1 MTYRGGAKGDSCRE
15 GSVNILFLK
24 KKIDCLLEKIE
35 KKCEIMM

>member
-15 GSVNILFLK
+15 GSVKILFL